1 MGTPLDWKF
10 FTLQKKS
17 HFHFRGKLN
26 KSSKKKLL
34 KIGYM
39 IAWTYV
45 LLILQFF
52 VPDHKSYGFRRILQI
67 GVFVRR
73 PEQSRSKS
81 AEIGFNR
88 VAKLKP
94 ILEVKFERPMSFIPQ
109 MISFYK
115 QTHMADNQ
123 SKICFKK
130 MIYWVAK
137 LKPILENKFERPM
150 SFKPQS

>member
-1 MGTPLDWKF
+1 MGTPLDWNF

-26 KSSKKKLL
+26 KSSEKKLL

-52 VPDHKSYGFRRILQI
+52 VPDHKSYGFRRLLLI

-81 AEIGFNR
+81 AEIGYILSSK
-88 VAKLKP
+88 AKTYP
-94 ILEVKFERPMSFIPQ
+94 RG
-109 MISFYK
+109 
-115 QTHMADNQ
+115 
-123 SKICFKK
+123 
-130 MIYWVAK
+130 
-137 LKPILENKFERPM
+137 
-150 SFKPQS
+150 